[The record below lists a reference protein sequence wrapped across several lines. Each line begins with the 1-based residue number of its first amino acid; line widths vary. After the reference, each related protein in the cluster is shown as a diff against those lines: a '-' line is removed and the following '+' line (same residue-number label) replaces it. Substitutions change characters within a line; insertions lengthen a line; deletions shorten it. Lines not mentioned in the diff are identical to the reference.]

1 MWTTFRLIN
10 KSLHS
15 TLPGLGMIPPLKLI
29 FVSVPKFY
37 PQIAQNLPFI
47 FSENM
52 PQFKTIVA
60 PKVATTVSTLNGFFQ
75 SSPKSSQIFGL
86 PLFNKCSQRPLQNSP
101 IW

>member
-1 MWTTFRLIN
+1 
-10 KSLHS
+10 
-15 TLPGLGMIPPLKLI
+15 MIPPLKLI

-60 PKVATTVSTLNGFFQ
+60 PKVATTVSTINAMFFKIDESLKFWRYFYGNSLSRTFKFVQ
-75 SSPKSSQIFGL
+75 SVHTV
-86 PLFNKCSQRPLQNSP
+86 
-101 IW
+101 